1 MPEPAGHDAVA
12 IFQANWNLQV
22 HTLNVV
28 EHLAARGHA
37 VDLFLYNVSQRF
49 ASVNGLSRRV
59 RVMDLAATEPARAR
73 RPAAPDAVSRVKDW
87 IRERP
92 RFRETI
98 RGIRRLPGEMWDGL
112 HDTLQWNDRGFVL
125 PARIVEHAG
134 RILEARR
141 PRCCIGVECE
151 GLIWAHAV
159 AASQGLPC
167 VYYSL
172 ELYTSDSPLFSGR
185 RFRRLKR
192 LERRAH
198 AACAATIIQDPD
210 RARVLFADTG
220 APPHTVH
227 FVPVSV
233 TGAPR
238 RQKTTDLHDR
248 LGLPLRTRI
257 VLFTGELHQLRD
269 PIALVRAVQR
279 LPEDWVLVLHGEAYG
294 DAALVDRI
302 RRHDTG
308 GRVRLSTTLVP
319 PDRLGDLIASA
330 DIGLVLY
337 SDRTINE
344 ALTGRASEKAAR
356 FAQAGLP
363 MIALECS
370 SFPEVF
376 RTYGCGRAIA
386 RVDDLPEAVTGIA
399 VAYDTYRHGAF
410 RAYDGT
416 YEFSRHFGPVA
427 GWIDALERPN
437 PAAAARTSAA

>member
-1 MPEPAGHDAVA
+1 
-12 IFQANWNLQV
+12 
-22 HTLNVV
+22 
-28 EHLAARGHA
+28 
-37 VDLFLYNVSQRF
+37 
-49 ASVNGLSRRV
+49 
-59 RVMDLAATEPARAR
+59 
-73 RPAAPDAVSRVKDW
+73 VKGW

-92 RFRETI
+92 RLRETI
-98 RGIRRLPGEMWDGL
+98 RGLRRLPGELWDGV
-112 HDTLQWNDRGFVL
+112 HGALQWNDRGFVL
-125 PARIVEHAG
+125 PARLVEHAG
-134 RILEARR
+134 RALAARH

-159 AASQGLPC
+159 AASLDLPC

-192 LERRAH
+192 LERQAH
-198 AACAATIIQDPD
+198 AACAATIVQDPD
-210 RARVLFADTG
+210 RAGVLFADTG

-248 LGLPLRTRI
+248 LGLTQRTSI

-269 PIALVRAVQR
+269 PVALVRAAQR
-279 LPEDWVLVLHGEAYG
+279 LPEGWALVLHGEAYG

-302 RRHDTG
+302 RDHDTG
-308 GRVRLSTTLVP
+308 GRVTLSTTLVP

-337 SDRTINE
+337 SDRTVNE

-363 MIALECS
+363 MIAFDCS
-370 SFPEVF
+370 SFPDVF

-386 RVDDLPEAVTGIA
+386 IVDDLPDA
-399 VAYDTYRHGAF
+399 VAAIAGAYDDYRRGAF
-410 RAYDGT
+410 RAFAEI
-416 YEFSRHFGPVA
+416 YEFSRQFAPVTT
-427 GWIDALERPN
+427 WIDALERPR
-437 PAAAARTSAA
+437 ARSSAA